1 MTGQNFKVAHEG
13 SLLPYLFELFPGQSK
28 TGVKNLLSKGQVLVN
43 GESQTA
49 FDLPLKKGDRITV
62 LPKGIS
68 IARATRSD
76 ARDQVI
82 TAGAPRLSADDKYIV
97 VAKPSGRL

>member
-28 TGVKNLLSKGQVLVN
+28 TGVKNLLSKSQVLVN

-49 FDLPLKKGDRITV
+49 FDLPLTFRCPGPGD
-62 LPKGIS
+62 
-68 IARATRSD
+68 
-76 ARDQVI
+76 Q
-82 TAGAPRLSADDKYIV
+82 
-97 VAKPSGRL
+97 SGRADSL